1 MTDEEKKNATLSK
14 VISEQGPPDGT
25 VIIST
30 VSGEE
35 LSDDAVNEIV
45 TKFSEVGDIV
55 IVR

>member
-1 MTDEEKKNATLSK
+1 MRKKKNATLSK